1 MRLSNART
9 QQLELFNGNDIP
21 EYAILS
27 HTWGEDKDEALFEDA
42 VPIKASATKKGW
54 KKIDAAC
61 TQTVRDKFKYIW
73 VDTCCIDKSSS
84 SELSEAINSMFQYYR
99 NAMISPRGR
108 ERVNSGLLRENLA
121 TLRPLLSSA
130 RWFQRRWTLQEL
142 VASKEIKFYSSIW
155 TYIGSKTALYFL
167 ISSIAGIDQDVLSNP
182 NFLATV
188 SIAKRFS
195 WAANRKTTRPEDIAY
210 CLKGMKAPCGLA

>member
-1 MRLSNART
+1 MRLLNART

-27 HTWGEDKDEALFEDA
+27 HTWGEDKDEVLFEDV
-42 VPIKASATKKGW
+42 VPIKANATKKGW

-99 NAMISPRGR
+99 NAMICYAHL
-108 ERVNSGLLRENLA
+108 EDVRVNSGLLRENLA

-130 RWFQRRWTLQEL
+130 RWFQRGWTLQEL

-167 ISSIAGIDQDVLSNP
+167 ISRNRPGCVKQS
-182 NFLATV
+182 
-188 SIAKRFS
+188 KFS
-195 WAANRKTTRPEDIAY
+195 RNRQHCQKIFVGCQP
-210 CLKGMKAPCGLA
+210 